1 MILGDARRFGTAAAS
16 PSSRSQQTALN
27 ASNPPDANTS
37 TGVNW
42 TKSPSGGNGGGGDD
56 GGKSTNVLMVALS
69 WLQMEA

>member
-1 MILGDARRFGTAAAS
+1 MHGVSEPPSLHAAVAFAAD
-16 PSSRSQQTALN
+16 SSVN